1 MQTLLFIVGLLV
13 LGLITLIFLL
23 VFLKGMQS
31 LNSSYGIEEDFE
43 TDNNIELDSFKSGLN
58 QGIFIGHMGLY
69 KLWVDGGES
78 MVIGTYD
85 NLQELIDK
93 NIIQFYSDKNIL
105 EEWNTKYL
113 NYSNLKKE
121 DPLK

>member
-1 MQTLLFIVGLLV
+1 MQTLLFIIGLLV
-13 LGLITLIFLL
+13 LGLITLIFLII
-23 VFLKGMQS
+23 FLKGMQS
-31 LNSSYGIEEDFE
+31 LNGSYGLEEEFE
-43 TDNNIELDSFKSGLN
+43 NDNNIELDSFKSGLN

-93 NIIQFYSDKNIL
+93 NIVQFYSDKNIL

-113 NYSNLKKE
+113 NYSNSKKE